1 MTESSLQFD
10 GDPRARLERPSG
22 RGLRGVGVLS
32 FAVLAATSLILSPDI
47 EGPVAP
53 GDGSAFMGL
62 GAGVL
67 HAGTGSAD
75 DLDGDG
81 LPNTVEAVLETNEYY
96 PDSDLDGYEDMEEFA
111 RGSDPMDADSVP
123 LPGSLGLA
131 MSATGEQDGLHLQI
145 FTYSTH
151 GDVQNYL
158 YQVGLMAD
166 GEVRLLPDLLNQ
178 VQVTVSRGESAAAG
192 ADVLMMDFP
201 FPESAVHLLGDISV
215 FSTLTLSGSQ
225 VIDAAA
231 GIDLTST
238 DGIVLLARPGPND
251 RWAAYHAQQT
261 GGSGGSTGPQG
272 GSIYMPIP
280 TGGGSVPNTWTPGEI
295 CYQATIQVGAE
306 NGVIFH
312 EIIGADCITG
322 WDAHCKTDCD
332 NSIGDVFQTFDP
344 LGLVGG

>member
-1 MTESSLQFD
+1 ML
-10 GDPRARLERPSG
+10 G
-22 RGLRGVGVLS
+22 
-32 FAVLAATSLILSPDI
+32 FAVLAATSLLLSS
-47 EGPVAP
+47 EGERRAVPA
-53 GDGSAFMGL
+53 DGLVLKGL

-81 LPNTVEAVLETNEYY
+81 LPNSVEAVLETNEYY
-96 PDSDLDGYEDMEEFA
+96 PDSDLDGYEDMEEYA
-111 RGSDPMDADSVP
+111 RGSDPTDADSVP

-151 GDVQNYL
+151 GGIQDYL
-158 YQVGLMAD
+158 YQVGILAA
-166 GEVRLLPDLLNQ
+166 GELRHLPNLLSQ
-178 VQVTVSRGESAAAG
+178 VPVTVSRGESSTAG

-201 FPESAVHLLGDISV
+201 FPESTVHMLGDISV
-215 FSTLTLSGSQ
+215 FTTLTLGGSQ
-225 VIDAAA
+225 AINAAA

-261 GGSGGSTGPQG
+261 GGSGGSSGPQG

-295 CYQATIQVGAE
+295 CYQATIQVAAE
-306 NGVIFH
+306 NGIIFH
-312 EIIGADCITG
+312 EVTGADCITG